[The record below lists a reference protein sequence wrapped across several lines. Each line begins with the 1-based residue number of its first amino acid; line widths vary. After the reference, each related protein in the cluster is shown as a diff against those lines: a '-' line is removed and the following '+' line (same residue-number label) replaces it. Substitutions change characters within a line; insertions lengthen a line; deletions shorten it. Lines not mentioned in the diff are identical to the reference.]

1 MRIKNLIVVLLVLC
15 QNVGAQH
22 ANFKFPDSLSGKTFD
37 YFESHITLNPADSE
51 RSLLYA
57 RCWLLKSKSETN
69 YGQMALAY
77 KAMMYN
83 AKKDL
88 HLQYADSMVQAAQR
102 TSDNLLLGSAFMT
115 KGIVC
120 YERKEIMKALDN
132 YLIADEY
139 ISKTNDGYLIHKV
152 KYGIGLT
159 KYYIGF
165 YNEAIALFKQC
176 TDYFEEENERAYLNS
191 LHMLGLCYNRV
202 QNYDLCTST
211 NEQGIAAGRELG
223 DLEMESYFI
232 HSEGVNQYF
241 KHNYRESI
249 DKLLQA
255 MPVIERNKDFANES
269 IANFYIAKSYLA
281 LKQKVRALPYLKKV
295 DDAFQKEK
303 YIRPDLRESYELL
316 IGNYHANGDQASE
329 LLYINRL
336 LKVDSVLHNNYRYL
350 LAKVVK
356 QYDTKKLLSAK
367 AEIERSM
374 QTRTVVGFTIISLL
388 VLIVAFLLYR
398 HFANKRKYRQK
409 YEELMNRKPEIRPAL
424 SSEKDIDPVMSSEVE
439 KVVLKNLDKFEAN
452 KKFLEKGMDLVRL
465 AELLHT
471 NTKYVTKI
479 IQLHRGKGTIEYISD
494 LRIDHIV
501 ELLKTD
507 NRFRNYTNKALGEE
521 VGFGSTQNF
530 TRAFK
535 ARNVI
540 SPTYFIQELKKDLQ
554 E

>member
-1 MRIKNLIVVLLVLC
+1 MIVLLLLGR
-15 QNVGAQH
+15 NADAQH
-22 ANFKFPDSLSGKTFD
+22 ANFKVPDSLSGKSFE
-37 YFESHITLNPADSE
+37 YFESHITLNKADSA
-51 RSLLYA
+51 RTLLYA
-57 RCWLLKSKSETN
+57 KSWLLKSKAEMD
-69 YGQMALAY
+69 YHQMALAY

-83 AKKDL
+83 VKKEF
-88 HLQYADSMVQAAQR
+88 HPQYADSMVQAAR
-102 TSDNLLLGSAFMT
+102 NTSDNLLLGSAYMT

-120 YERKEIMKALDN
+120 YERKEIRKALDY
-132 YLIADEY
+132 YLIADEF
-139 ISKTNDGYLIHKV
+139 ISKTNDHYLIHKV

-159 KYYIGF
+159 KYYVGF
-165 YNEAIALFKQC
+165 YNEAIALFTQC
-176 TDYFEEENERAYLNS
+176 IDYFEEENERAYLNS

-202 QNYDLCTST
+202 GNYDLCSSI
-211 NEQGIAAGRELG
+211 NERGIAAGRELD
-223 DLEMESYFI
+223 DLEMEPYFI

-249 DKLLQA
+249 NKLLQA
-255 MPVIERNKDFANES
+255 MPAIEKNKDFANES
-269 IANFYIAKSYLA
+269 IANFYIAKSYWA
-281 LKQKVRALPYLKKV
+281 LNQKEKALPYLKKV
-295 DDAFQKEK
+295 DAAFQKEN

-316 IGNYHANGDQASE
+316 IDNYHANGDQASE

-356 QYDTKKLLSAK
+356 QYDTKKLLRAK
-367 AEIERSM
+367 SEIEHSM
-374 QTRTVVGFTIISLL
+374 QTRTIVGFTIIGLL
-388 VLIVAFLLYR
+388 VLVVVFLVYR
-398 HFANKRKYRQK
+398 HYANKRKYRQK
-409 YEELMNRKPEIRPAL
+409 YEELMNRKPEIRPAAPI
-424 SSEKDIDPVMSSEVE
+424 SEKEIDPVMSSEVE

-479 IQLHRGKGTIEYISD
+479 IQIHRGKGTIEYISD
-494 LRIDHIV
+494 LRIDYLV

-540 SPTYFIQELKKDLQ
+540 SPTYFIQELKKDLH

>member
-1 MRIKNLIVVLLVLC
+1 MIVLLLLGR
-15 QNVGAQH
+15 NADAQH
-22 ANFKFPDSLSGKTFD
+22 TNFKVPDSLSGKSFE
-37 YFESHITLNPADSE
+37 YFESHITLNRADSA
-51 RSLLYA
+51 RTLLYA
-57 RCWLLKSKSETN
+57 KSWLLKSKAETD
-69 YGQMALAY
+69 YHQMALAY

-83 AKKDL
+83 VKKEL
-88 HLQYADSMVQAAQR
+88 HPQYADSMVQAAR
-102 TSDNLLLGSAFMT
+102 HTSDNLLLGSAYMT

-120 YERKEIMKALDN
+120 YERKEIRKALDY
-132 YLIADEY
+132 YLIADEF
-139 ISKTNDGYLIHKV
+139 ISKTNDQYLIHKV

-159 KYYIGF
+159 KYYVGF
-165 YNEAIALFKQC
+165 YNEAIALFTQC
-176 TDYFEEENERAYLNS
+176 IDYFEEENERAYLNS

-202 QNYDLCTST
+202 GNYNLCSSI
-211 NEQGIAAGRELG
+211 NERGIAAGRELD
-223 DLEMESYFI
+223 DLEMEPYFI

-249 DKLLQA
+249 NKLLQA
-255 MPVIERNKDFANES
+255 MPVIEKNKDFANES
-269 IANFYIAKSYLA
+269 IANFYIAKSYWA
-281 LKQKVRALPYLKKV
+281 LNQKEKAFPYLKKV
-295 DDAFQKEK
+295 DAAFQKEK

-316 IGNYHANGDQASE
+316 IDNYHANGDQSSE

-356 QYDTKKLLSAK
+356 QYDTKKLLRAK
-367 AEIERSM
+367 SEIEQSM
-374 QTRTVVGFTIISLL
+374 RTRTIVGFTIIGLL
-388 VLIVAFLLYR
+388 VLVVVFLVYR

-409 YEELMNRKPEIRPAL
+409 YEELMNRKPEIRPAAPI
-424 SSEKDIDPVMSSEVE
+424 SEKEIDPVMSSEVE

-479 IQLHRGKGTIEYISD
+479 IQIHRGKGTIEYISD
-494 LRIDHIV
+494 LRIDYLV

-540 SPTYFIQELKKDLQ
+540 SPTYFIQELKKDLH